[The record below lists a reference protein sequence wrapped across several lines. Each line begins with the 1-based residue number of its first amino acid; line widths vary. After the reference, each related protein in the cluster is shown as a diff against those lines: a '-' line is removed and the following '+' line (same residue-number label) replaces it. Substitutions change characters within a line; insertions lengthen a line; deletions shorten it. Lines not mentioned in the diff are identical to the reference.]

1 MKQKAFNYEW
11 VLFAL
16 QPGSKLH
23 KYNRWFDSGTEILV
37 VASGQ
42 SHSQDLG
49 HLSLALPETETDSL
63 YIYIYIK
70 FCSVFHHLTCT
81 FLQLYIQKK
90 SVGKCRSSTNN
101 HKWVKKQT
109 HRKCCQVFPWAQL
122 FKLSIWMTQEQKLWA
137 NQRRPPQTDLSVH
150 LLIPRPPCQTSTTVK
165 PSKSETGWEPEE
177 ELVDY
182 SWHNR
187 WVQGILGGGTAP
199 RVEMRN

>member
-1 MKQKAFNYEW
+1 MIWFRHRNTRCCLRAKS
-11 VLFAL
+11 
-16 QPGSKLH
+16 QPGS
-23 KYNRWFDSGTEILV
+23 GT
-37 VASGQ
+37 
-42 SHSQDLG
+42 
-49 HLSLALPETETDSL
+49 SLIGSAWDWNWQFI